1 MAKALTLSTCEA
13 TALTPL
19 VLNVKKEMATAVVSQ
34 VKHLLSQEL
43 ISVSRDNIHWID
55 LRQALRVILKKTK
68 EYSALK
74 GHDMVFPDDTND
86 QLIVSKSSKIHSQSL
101 YCVCWSPKKSHI
113 TRGSPL
119 LNQESWNSHF
129 PLPVGAS
136 LCSKGDDSEVTGHYN
151 QLLVKVVEKL
161 MRKMLL
167 QGLNFPEWHT
177 KKTTK
182 LTE

>member
-19 VLNVKKEMATAVVSQ
+19 VQNVKKEMATAVVSQ

-74 GHDMVFPDDTND
+74 GHDMVLPDDTND
-86 QLIVSKSSKIHSQSL
+86 QLIVSIVGVIYLDPCHKISHSLSPFEVEVELDVVLQEFQNPLSKSVLCVLESKKEPHNQRKSTPEPGKLEQSL
-101 YCVCWSPKKSHI
+101 SFASGSKSE
-113 TRGSPL
+113 L
-119 LNQESWNSHF
+119 
-129 PLPVGAS
+129 
-136 LCSKGDDSEVTGHYN
+136 
-151 QLLVKVVEKL
+151 
-161 MRKMLL
+161 
-167 QGLNFPEWHT
+167 
-177 KKTTK
+177 
-182 LTE
+182 